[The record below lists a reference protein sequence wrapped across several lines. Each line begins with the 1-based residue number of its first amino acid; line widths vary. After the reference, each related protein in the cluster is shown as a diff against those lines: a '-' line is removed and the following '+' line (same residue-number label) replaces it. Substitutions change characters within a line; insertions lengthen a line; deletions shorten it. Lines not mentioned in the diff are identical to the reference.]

1 MEKLQETFNQLVQNN
16 DFLIG
21 VVIACVVIL
30 ILIFLIT
37 FMKRKAVKKQLKEAE
52 THYNSLKSI
61 PLPFKINKAE
71 SLARVNPSVVESVDK
86 SRIQNQNV
94 QDALKECSILLGE
107 IDDLIYVHKAGAAK
121 KQLRVLNE
129 KLDACDKEATTLS
142 AVLDSILEQE
152 STQRDQINRL
162 KTQFRVD
169 KEIIAG
175 NRDSFNSGI
184 EVLEAK
190 ILNIEKM
197 FSTFEEWMFASEFNK
212 AGQQQVEIVDA
223 IEELELLIKEF
234 PMLYEEAKRTLPKAI
249 DETSYIYSTVRNKG
263 VYLEH
268 LEISR
273 NIEAI
278 SSMLKDDLNRLHEGN
293 IENVMNS
300 MVESR
305 KRLAQLRDQIQREEK
320 AYDELH
326 ANINYLYETISR
338 LNDQIS
344 LIRELYERVKE
355 RFGFENIED
364 QLSALENACEK
375 IVKDKQTLK
384 NLIDERSIPATTL
397 LISYKD
403 LGSDTNDTV
412 SEFER
417 IKGMLEN
424 ACADEQRAKK
434 QLLKLQLIL
443 NEINVK
449 ISKNRLPSVS
459 LTYEEDL
466 RKANCLV
473 KEVGA
478 LLEASPLDIAVLN
491 ERTKEAI
498 DFVYTLYNSVNNLVG
513 MAIMVE
519 NTIVFGNRYRSSYP
533 EVDSELTRAELCFRN
548 GQYTKALKIAI
559 QTIEKMH
566 PGSYEKLLHK
576 SKTGA

>member
-1 MEKLQETFNQLVQNN
+1 MEKIQETFNELMQNN

-21 VVIACVVIL
+21 AVIFSVAVL
-30 ILIFLIT
+30 ILIFVIT
-37 FMKRKAVKKQLKEAE
+37 FVNRKMVKKQLKEVE
-52 THYNSLKSI
+52 IRYQSLKSI
-61 PLPFKINKAE
+61 PLPFKVNKAE
-71 SLARVNPSVVESVDK
+71 SLARVNPNVVESVEK
-86 SRIQNQNV
+86 SRMQNQSV

-107 IDDLIYVHKAGAAK
+107 IDDLIYVHKTGSAK
-121 KQLRVLNE
+121 KQLRVLDE
-129 KLDACDKEATTLS
+129 KLETCEKEATTLS

-169 KEIIAG
+169 KEIITS
-175 NRDSFNSGI
+175 NRESFNSGI
-184 EVLEAK
+184 DVLESK
-190 ILNIEKM
+190 SLMIEKM

-212 AGQQQVEIVDA
+212 AAQQQAEIVDA
-223 IEELELLIKEF
+223 VEELEQLIKEF

-249 DETSYIYSTVRNKG
+249 DETSYIYSTVKNKG

-320 AYDELH
+320 AYDELS
-326 ANINYLYETISR
+326 ANIGFLYDTVNR
-338 LNDQIS
+338 LANQVP

-364 QLSALENACEK
+364 QLTTLEKNCEK
-375 IVKDKQTLK
+375 VVSDKEALK
-384 NLIDERSIPATTL
+384 GLVDEKSIPATTL

-403 LGSDTNDTV
+403 LGTDTNDTV
-412 SEFER
+412 SDFER

-434 QLLKLQLIL
+434 QLLKLHLIL

-449 ISKNRLPSVS
+449 ISKNRLPSIS

-466 RKANCLV
+466 RKANSLV

-478 LLEASPLDIAVLN
+478 LLEASPLDIVVLN

-566 PGSYEKLLHK
+566 PGSYEKLIR
-576 SKTGA
+576 KTSAGA

>member
-1 MEKLQETFNQLVQNN
+1 MEKIQETFNELMQNN

-21 VVIACVVIL
+21 AVIFSVAVL
-30 ILIFLIT
+30 ILIFVIT
-37 FMKRKAVKKQLKEAE
+37 FVNRKMVKKQLKEVE
-52 THYNSLKSI
+52 IRYQSLKSI
-61 PLPFKINKAE
+61 PLPFKVNKAE
-71 SLARVNPSVVESVDK
+71 SLARVNPNVVESVEK
-86 SRIQNQNV
+86 SRMQNQSV

-107 IDDLIYVHKAGAAK
+107 IDDLIYVHKTGSAK
-121 KQLRVLNE
+121 KQLRVLDE
-129 KLDACDKEATTLS
+129 KLEACEKEATTLS

-169 KEIIAG
+169 KEIITS
-175 NRDSFNSGI
+175 NRESFNSGI
-184 EVLEAK
+184 DVLESK
-190 ILNIEKM
+190 SLMIEKM

-212 AGQQQVEIVDA
+212 AAQQQAEIVDA
-223 IEELELLIKEF
+223 VEELEQLIKEF

-249 DETSYIYSTVRNKG
+249 DETSYIYSTVKNKG

-320 AYDELH
+320 AYDELS
-326 ANINYLYETISR
+326 ANIGFLYDTVNR
-338 LNDQIS
+338 LANQVP

-364 QLSALENACEK
+364 QLTTLEKNCEK
-375 IVKDKQTLK
+375 VVSDKEALK
-384 NLIDERSIPATTL
+384 GLVDEKSIPATTL

-403 LGSDTNDTV
+403 LGTDTNDTV
-412 SEFER
+412 SDFER

-434 QLLKLQLIL
+434 QLLKLHLIL

-449 ISKNRLPSVS
+449 ISKNRLPSIS

-466 RKANCLV
+466 RKANSLV

-478 LLEASPLDIAVLN
+478 LLEASPLDIVVLN

-566 PGSYEKLLHK
+566 PGSYEKLIR
-576 SKTGA
+576 KTSAGA

>member
-1 MEKLQETFNQLVQNN
+1 MENLQETLNQLLQNN
-16 DFLIG
+16 NFLIG
-21 VVIACVVIL
+21 VVIACAL
-30 ILIFLIT
+30 ILIIIFLIS
-37 FMKRKAVKKQLKEAE
+37 FINRRIVKKQMKEVE
-52 THYNSLKSI
+52 TRYNSLKSI
-61 PLPFKINKAE
+61 PLPFKVNKAE
-71 SLARVNPSVVESVDK
+71 SLARVNPSVIESVEK
-86 SRIQNQNV
+86 CRMQNQTV
-94 QDALKECSILLGE
+94 QDSLKECSVLLGE
-107 IDDLIYVHKAGAAK
+107 IDDLIYVHKTGAAK
-121 KQLRVLNE
+121 KQLRIIDE
-129 KLDACDKEATTLS
+129 KMTAVEKEATTLS
-142 AVLDSILEQE
+142 AVLDSILDQE

-169 KEIIAG
+169 KEIINS
-175 NRDSFNSGI
+175 NRESFNSGI
-184 EVLEAK
+184 EVLEEKTLA
-190 ILNIEKM
+190 IEKM

-223 IEELELLIKEF
+223 IEDLELLIKEF

-263 VYLEH
+263 VYLDH
-268 LEISR
+268 LEIGR

-278 SSMLKDDLNRLHEGN
+278 SSMLKDDLARLHEGN

-320 AYDELH
+320 AYDELY
-326 ANINYLYETISR
+326 ANINDLYGTIDR
-338 LNDQIS
+338 LSNQMT

-364 QLSALENACEK
+364 QLSALETACAK
-375 IVKDKQTLK
+375 VVKDKDALR
-384 NLIDERSIPATTL
+384 NLIDEKTIPATTL
-397 LISYKD
+397 LISFKD
-403 LGSDTNDTV
+403 LTSDTNETV
-412 SEFER
+412 AEFER
-417 IKGMLEN
+417 VKSLLEN

-449 ISKNRLPSVS
+449 ISKNRLPSIS

-466 RKANCLV
+466 RKANSLV
-473 KEVGA
+473 REVGA
-478 LLEASPLDIAVLN
+478 LLEASPLDIVVLN
-491 ERTKEAI
+491 ERCKEAI

-519 NTIVFGNRYRSSYP
+519 NTIVFGNRYRSTYP

-566 PGSYEKLLHK
+566 PGSYEKLIR
-576 SKTGA
+576 KTSAGA

>member
-1 MEKLQETFNQLVQNN
+1 MEKLQETFNQLVRNN